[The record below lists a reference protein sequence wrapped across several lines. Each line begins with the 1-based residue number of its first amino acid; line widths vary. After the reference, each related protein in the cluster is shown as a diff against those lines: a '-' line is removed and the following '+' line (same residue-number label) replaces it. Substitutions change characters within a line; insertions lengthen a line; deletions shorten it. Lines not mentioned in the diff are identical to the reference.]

1 MSTAKS
7 KAGLALLSSLSPNAL
22 TTRVSRLDGG
32 ARHDWG
38 IWHSAASPIR
48 SAWAA
53 WRLKLSIYTVL
64 PNTLY
69 FLDRIGQSGPPM
81 VADEILEIRR
91 SNPHQATNFDRPQ
104 AFARI
109 RVGYIAAHLLGTYC
123 QDLGC
128 IGNREQRFQLSRAR
142 RWTSVFGRGLVLEC
156 RPGQGHSRVRHFDQ
170 RRPWAPEEIAG
181 ASRGRRRKM
190 MAPPWLRLV
199 ESTES
204 PPTSS
209 QEITDRSASPAVAQD
224 P

>member
-128 IGNREQRFQLSRAR
+128 IGNREQRFQLAGAR
-142 RWTSVFGRGLVLEC
+142 RPTSFFGRGLVLEC
-156 RPGQGHSRVRHFDQ
+156 RPGQGRFSSAHRQLTFFCPLRGSSCACL
-170 RRPWAPEEIAG
+170 RRAEQFVDLDKLTDNFTPP
-181 ASRGRRRKM
+181 ASPFRARGRRR
-190 MAPPWLRLV
+190 AP
-199 ESTES
+199 T
-204 PPTSS
+204 
-209 QEITDRSASPAVAQD
+209 QKY
-224 P
+224 